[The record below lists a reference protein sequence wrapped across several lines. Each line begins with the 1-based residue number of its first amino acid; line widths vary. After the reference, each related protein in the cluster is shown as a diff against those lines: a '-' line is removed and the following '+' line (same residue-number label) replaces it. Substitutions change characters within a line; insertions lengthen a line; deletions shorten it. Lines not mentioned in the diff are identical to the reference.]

1 MINFKEIAFTK
12 AESIITITLNNPKKR
27 NALSPIMLSEIR
39 EALTQEKLIEGT
51 RCAIIKG
58 TGNNIFSSGYDITS
72 IRDDDMMREF
82 RKGHPLEEC
91 LGVIEDFPYPV
102 IAMMNGH
109 TLGAGLELAV
119 TCDIRVC
126 VNTAK
131 MGIPPAKLGLVYSY
145 SGTKKFLN
153 LIGIANTKELFLTGN
168 TINAARA
175 EEIGLVNYIIS
186 KNEIEKFTN
195 NLAAEISHN
204 APLSLS
210 TMKKLINIWQ
220 RNQDIKPEDEKLIK
234 KLFQKVQNSKDYKE
248 GKSAFEEGRKP
259 IFKRE

>member
-1 MINFKEIAFTK
+1 MDFKEIAFTK
-12 AESIITITLNNPKKR
+12 AGAVITIALNNPNKR
-27 NALSPIMLSEIR
+27 NALSPVMLSEIR
-39 EALTQEKLIEGT
+39 EALTQKELIEGT

-58 TGNNIFSSGYDITS
+58 MGNNIFSSGYDITL
-72 IRDDDMMREF
+72 IRDDDMTREF

-91 LGVIEDFPYPV
+91 LGAIEDFPYPV

-109 TLGAGLELAV
+109 TFGAGLELAV

-175 EEIGLVNYIIS
+175 EKTGLVNHVIS

-195 NLAAEISHN
+195 DLAVGISRN

-210 TMKKLINIWQ
+210 TMKKLINVWQ
-220 RNQDIKPEDEKLIK
+220 KDQNIAPEDEELIK
-234 KLFQKVQNSKDYKE
+234 KLFQKVQSSKDYKE
-248 GKSAFEEGRKP
+248 GRSAFEEGRKP
-259 IFKRE
+259 IFEGE